1 MKKHMMALA
10 LCLVLTT
17 TSAMAANTTKIA
29 PKKAPAKVVTPVAN
43 KVEAPALTPE
53 QTARQKF
60 EAKIAQDRQDLYCKL
75 GLSAEQ
81 KAKAEDLHK
90 VSREKAEPLMAKLH
104 EEKVKLRDLKAK
116 KACPCKI
123 AEQKAKVH
131 AAKKSLKANR
141 EAYMKDFEALLSKEQ
156 LAKLKEIKE
165 EKKAECKKCH
175 PQHHHH
181 EHFKHGEGEMHHPY
195 VGAPQESAP
204 KCPCEAK

>member
-17 TSAMAANTTKIA
+17 ASAMAASTTTKVA
-29 PKKAPAKVVTPVAN
+29 PKKAPAKVVAPVAN

-53 QTARQKF
+53 QTAKQKF

-81 KAKAEDLHK
+81 KAKAEDLHR

-104 EEKVKLRDLKAK
+104 EEKVKLHDLKAK
-116 KACPCKI
+116 KACPAKI
-123 AEQKAKVH
+123 AEQKIKVH

-165 EKKAECKKCH
+165 AKKTECKKCH
-175 PQHHHH
+175 PHHHH
-181 EHFKHGEGEMHHPY
+181 DHFKHGEDGMHQPG
-195 VGAPQESAP
+195 VGASKEPAP